1 MEGSGRNAGIQT
13 GQLSH
18 SRCHSTNERLV
29 SEGVPK
35 HGARVLVIDD
45 EQGIR
50 RFLRTSLTTQGYEM
64 YEASTGQEGLQSV
77 PIVRPDLI
85 ILDFGLPDLD
95 GVDVT
100 RSLREWTQTP
110 ILILSVREQESDKVA
125 ALDAGADDYL
135 TKPFGV
141 GELLARIR
149 AALRRTNNTDTG
161 AVFATGDLQVDL
173 ARRIVQLN
181 SEKVQLTPTEYD
193 LLKVLVRHADRVLT
207 HRQVIREVWGGACYE
222 DEMHLLRVN
231 ISNLRR
237 KLETDPARPHYILTE
252 PGVGYRLRTE

>member
-1 MEGSGRNAGIQT
+1 MND
-13 GQLSH
+13 
-18 SRCHSTNERLV
+18 
-29 SEGVPK
+29 GVYA

-50 RFLRTSLTTQGYEM
+50 RFLRTSLTTQGYEI

-77 PIVRPDLI
+77 PVIRPDVI

-110 ILILSVREQESDKVA
+110 ILILSVREQECDKIA

-141 GELLARIR
+141 GELLARMR
-149 AALRRTNNTDTG
+149 AALRRTNAAETG
-161 AVFATGDLQVDL
+161 AVFTAGNLYVDL
-173 ARRIVQLN
+173 VRRIVTLTGEN
-181 SEKVQLTPTEYD
+181 VQLTPTEYD
-193 LLKVLVRHADRVLT
+193 LLKVFIRHSDKVLT
-207 HRQVIREVWGGACYE
+207 HRQLIREVWGGTCYE
-222 DEMHLLRVN
+222 NDMHLLRVN

-237 KLETDPARPHYILTE
+237 KLETDPTRPHHILTE
-252 PGVGYRLRTE
+252 PGVGYRLRTSSPVAMPTP